1 MKKQIFVIISII
13 SLVLGMPQS
22 FAEDVQ
28 IGTLAIYKLEL
39 ALMKSADVKVT
50 YDIQEFAG
58 TNHIKILDGDHFG
71 LQVTTEAIENVEH
84 VLDGNSFAESKY
96 VILNEHPLNKPEKF
110 NGEKLLVTYYI
121 KDYSELK
128 DRLWTTQFSFPYD
141 VIINLPEYNNWAFL
155 NSNAIKITDVEKI
168 NCIGC
173 NLMVEYFHDENLHM
187 KTETVSL
194 NDKEDFEI
202 DILTDGNISN
212 FEFNNM
218 NKAISFGVEKEN
230 QVFVMG
236 ISLELLL
243 SPYQVYLGESNSMT
257 LEDNQRIKTGELF
270 IIDYNSV
277 ALSFRAP
284 TDGVIYILGGT
295 EQEHEEHLSRI
306 TEPAQIPPS
315 PTEQPTEQPSQLP
328 DEPHE
333 KTWSEIMGKQDVV
346 VEVEQPPN
354 QDPYIILG
362 GVIIAG
368 IIFGLIF
375 LIRKKSNRR

>member
-1 MKKQIFVIISII
+1 
-13 SLVLGMPQS
+13 MPQS
-22 FAEDVQ
+22 FAEDAQ
-28 IGTLAIYKLEL
+28 IGTLAMYKLEL

-71 LQVTTEAIENVEH
+71 LQVTTEAIENVEY

-128 DRLWTTQFSFPYD
+128 DKLWTTQFSFPYD

-284 TDGVIYILGGT
+284 TDGVIYILGVT

>member
-1 MKKQIFVIISII
+1 
-13 SLVLGMPQS
+13 MPQS
-22 FAEDVQ
+22 FAEDAQ
-28 IGTLAIYKLEL
+28 IGTLAMYKLEL

-71 LQVTTEAIENVEH
+71 LQVTTEAIENVEY

-128 DRLWTTQFSFPYD
+128 DKLWTTQFSFPYD

-194 NDKEDFEI
+194 NDKEDFEKYLQTI
-202 DILTDGNISN
+202 NRQIKDIEHLVNEFSDFARMPKPVFKKTDFKEVINRAINLHSLSNQNIN
-212 FEFNNM
+212 FNF
-218 NKAISFGVEKEN
+218 IHEKEN
-230 QVFVMG
+230 ITIEADEEQLNRAFVNL
-236 ISLELLL
+236 IKNS
-243 SPYQVYLGESNSMT
+243 VES
-257 LEDNQRIKTGELF
+257 
-270 IIDYNSV
+270 IIDKSKKNGEFVKKIDIEIKEKNNYIYCTIDDNGEGFSDKNLNNIV
-277 ALSFRAP
+277 KPYFTTKQSGTGLGLAIVNKIVNDH
-284 TDGVIYILGGT
+284 DGKIYFK
-295 EQEHEEHLSRI
+295 S
-306 TEPAQIPPS
+306 
-315 PTEQPTEQPSQLP
+315 
-328 DEPHE
+328 
-333 KTWSEIMGKQDVV
+333 KQDGAS
-346 VEVEQPPN
+346 VEIVLPKN
-354 QDPYIILG
+354 
-362 GVIIAG
+362 V
-368 IIFGLIF
+368 
-375 LIRKKSNRR
+375 S